1 MSKLTLALALLL
13 AAAAVTATVAIAQP
27 TSQSPLVELPPGKA
41 AARSGAC
48 VFPAGGW
55 TKNDCSNVA
64 ASTSGALTPWTRYV
78 VTCGVRSYISW
89 GASGMADADSSDGAI
104 PAEAWVEFMATP
116 EVTRFSCLNI
126 GSDDDCR
133 YIECR

>member
-1 MSKLTLALALLL
+1 MKHHPMLWFFL
-13 AAAAVTATVAIAQP
+13 AALGVWATVALAQP

-48 VFPAGGW
+48 VFPTGGW
-55 TKNDCSNVA
+55 TINNCSNVA

-78 VTCGVRSYISW
+78 VQCGVNSYIAW
-89 GASGMADADSSDGAI
+89 GASGMSDADSSDGYV
-104 PAEAWVEFMATP
+104 PADSWVEFMSTP

-126 GSDDDCR
+126 GSDSDCR